1 MYSRDKTKN
10 KLEVTMNDSRM
21 ITYEELMTLRIMK
34 EVVKQSQGQK
44 EEKELNEVI
53 SVIEFNKV
61 A

>member
-1 MYSRDKTKN
+1 
-10 KLEVTMNDSRM
+10 MNDARM

-44 EEKELNEVI
+44 ELESNKEIE
-53 SVIEFNKV
+53 VIEFKKV

>member
-10 KLEVTMNDSRM
+10 KLEVTMDDSRM

>member
-1 MYSRDKTKN
+1 
-10 KLEVTMNDSRM
+10 MNDSRM

-44 EEKELNEVI
+44 EEKEVNEVI
-53 SVIEFNKV
+53 SVIEFKKV